1 MVLVSVCCAVEGV
14 VTVLVGGAC
23 KGWRGALVV
32 GVAVGVA
39 TEGCWDEREE
49 GGVEEGE
56 GVEMET
62 AVVMGTWTTLA
73 AGCVKLFPVFPCS
86 AVSEKEAVSLVRT
99 IPDFVANSGLAN
111 CCS

>member
-14 VTVLVGGAC
+14 VTVLVGRAC
-23 KGWRGALVV
+23 EGWRGALVV

-49 GGVEEGE
+49 GE
-56 GVEMET
+56 GVEMGT

-73 AGCVKLFPVFPCS
+73 AGWVKGFPAFPCS

-99 IPDFVANSGLAN
+99 IPDFVASSGLAN